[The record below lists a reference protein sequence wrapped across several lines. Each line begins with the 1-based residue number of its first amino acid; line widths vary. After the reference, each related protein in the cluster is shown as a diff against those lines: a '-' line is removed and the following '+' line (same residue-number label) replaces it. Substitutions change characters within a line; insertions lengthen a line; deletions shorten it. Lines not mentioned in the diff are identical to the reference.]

1 MGEDPIYETGLKIFV
16 TTTGRSQTQNI
27 LHIRKWSD
35 MQKNIAP
42 TQTQYFFAYRF
53 AKQFAKY
60 IQNIFAYL

>member
-1 MGEDPIYETGLKIFV
+1 
-16 TTTGRSQTQNI
+16 
-27 LHIRKWSD
+27 

-42 TQTQYFFAYRF
+42 TQTQYFFAYRY